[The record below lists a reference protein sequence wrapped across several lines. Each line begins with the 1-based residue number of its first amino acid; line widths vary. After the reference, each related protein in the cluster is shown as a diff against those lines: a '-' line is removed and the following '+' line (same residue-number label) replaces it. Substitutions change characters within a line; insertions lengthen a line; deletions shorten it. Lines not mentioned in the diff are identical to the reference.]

1 MGSPKQEKFIFRN
14 LEKLNVKF
22 AMGVGGTFNVYAQ
35 EFKRAPYIVQKL
47 GLEWLYRFILD
58 PKRLPRILSLPKFL
72 NEAYKRRSNNKEVVE
87 FLGIK
92 VSNRPLKENLSI
104 VEDFIKQGNFHLIVT
119 INGEMLSR
127 AISDKEFL
135 NILRNADLV
144 IPDGI
149 GVVLGARR
157 FGQRIT
163 QRIPGIEFAWELLR
177 EAESK
182 NYRVFLLGA
191 KEEVLEV
198 ATKKIKESFPNL
210 NIVGTHNGYFN
221 TDNEVREQINKAN
234 PDILFVGMGGIKQ
247 EKWIVKNRDLNIPVN
262 IGIGG
267 SFDVWSGRVKRAPLW
282 VRKMGIEW
290 LYRTVTQPERIWR
303 LKNLVVL
310 SFKLLIGRIED

>member
-1 MGSPKQEKFIFRN
+1 
-14 LEKLNVKF
+14 
-22 AMGVGGTFNVYAQ
+22 
-35 EFKRAPYIVQKL
+35 
-47 GLEWLYRFILD
+47 
-58 PKRLPRILSLPKFL
+58 
-72 NEAYKRRSNNKEVVE
+72 
-87 FLGIK
+87 
-92 VSNRPLKENLSI
+92 
-104 VEDFIKQGNFHLIVT
+104 
-119 INGEMLSR
+119 MLSR

-198 ATKKIKESFPNL
+198 ATKKIKRSFPNL

-221 TDNEVREQINKAN
+221 ADNEVREQINKAN